1 MNYEPL
7 RELFIAELQDL
18 YSAEQQITNS
28 LPRIIKAVHDT
39 RLKQAL
45 QRHYDESATHV
56 ARLVKILQRLKE
68 NPNEKTCEAMRVLL
82 HEAVER
88 VSDGGDAEIID
99 AGLIA
104 AMQRVE
110 HYEIAAYSSARTYA
124 EHLCESESAHFLN
137 ETLDEEMSADV
148 KLSQL
153 SRRVSVIRQAA

>member
-18 YSAEQQITNS
+18 YSAEQQIKHC
-28 LPRIIKAVHDT
+28 LPRIIKAAHNPH
-39 RLKQAL
+39 LKQAL
-45 QRHYDESATHV
+45 QQELDESSMHID
-56 ARLVKILQRLKE
+56 RLVKILKHMNQPPL
-68 NPNEKTCEAMRVLL
+68 EKSCDSMRALL

-88 VSDGGDAEIID
+88 VCDGGDAEILD

-110 HYEIAAYSSARTYA
+110 HYEIAAYGSARTYA
-124 EHLCESESAHFLN
+124 EQLGDTDSARFLS
-137 ETLDEEMSADV
+137 ETLDEETRADV

-153 SRRVSVIRQAA
+153 ARRVNVAPRAA